1 MPLSKKAL
9 NRRIAI
15 FVVVTAALLLPV
27 TASGGLIVHYNFE
40 EAAGSDAIDLAG
52 GDRPGT
58 LINGATQVAGGAPV
72 NGGAQALDVSGSSN
86 AAVDLGSGGLL
97 QDVGGST
104 FAAWVKPDTFQNGE
118 RFIYRSG
125 FNGGRSML
133 MAGIDGADQPNGL
146 PPGTGIG
153 FQRRVFDESGGKATL
168 GTSALSTG
176 VWQHVALSLNYQ
188 TGDWAWYIDGADAG
202 SGVVGAWQSDPSNS
216 TADDNGSNTLGDSS
230 PGGNG
235 GFSGLIDDFRLYD
248 HALSQAE
255 VQALVPEPSSII
267 LMGLGL
273 WIMAM
278 CRRRQ

>member
-1 MPLSKKAL
+1 MTRLL
-9 NRRIAI
+9 HITMT
-15 FVVVTAALLLPV
+15 VALLLPV
-27 TASGGLIVHYNFE
+27 TANGGLIVHYNFE
-40 EAAGSDAIDLAG
+40 EAAGNDAIDLAD

-58 LINGATQVAGGAPV
+58 LINGATQAAGDVPPV

-133 MAGIDGADQPNGL
+133 MAGIDGANQPNGL